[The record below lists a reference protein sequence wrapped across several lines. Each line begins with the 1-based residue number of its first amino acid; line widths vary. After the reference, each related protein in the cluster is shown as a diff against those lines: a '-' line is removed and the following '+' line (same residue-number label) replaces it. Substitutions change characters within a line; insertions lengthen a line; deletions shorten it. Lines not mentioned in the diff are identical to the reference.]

1 MAASGSGKFFSAICR
16 VFSAAENHRTKEV
29 MRSGGSQNREM
40 LPKIQFYV
48 TRYYV
53 ANLVSNGAQRGN
65 EIIDGQSPKGKP

>member
-1 MAASGSGKFFSAICR
+1 
-16 VFSAAENHRTKEV
+16 
-29 MRSGGSQNREM
+29 MRSGGSRNREM

-48 TRYYV
+48 TRYYL